1 MGRREGGNE
10 RQPDRV
16 ARQQRKQRKRARR
29 KGEREKRRERNASA
43 GNGGNRPERAEDG
56 ERARD
61 EPERQSGTGAARLER
76 AEDGE
81 RARDEPERQSGTGAA
96 RLERAEDGERA
107 RDEPERQSGTGAA
120 RLEQQISAPSLGPN
134 TVIEREPVE
143 ERLARHEQSNVD
155 AMGHDKRRS
164 VVGQSYG
171 PSKARQLAV
180 YLGFLAIL
188 AALVV
193 GGIILIGSLDTS
205 VGKNVPN
212 SAPWAKPGAKQSNPK
227 PIQ

>member
-43 GNGGNRPERAEDG
+43 GNGGNRP
-56 ERARD
+56 
-61 EPERQSGTGAARLER
+61 ER